1 MATSCPSAISRA
13 ASAIASGPC
22 VTTRVCTI
30 TGGGYSSRS
39 TRATFERPA
48 MTYSP
53 PVEEQRFLLRHVV
66 RIDEL
71 AGHNAFA
78 EATPDLVDAIVA
90 GAGEFAAG
98 EFAPLNR
105 TGDQVGAKWS
115 PDGVTLPP
123 GFKQAYRA
131 YVEGGWGTLAGPTE
145 YGGQGLPLTLATVV
159 MEDLGSAN
167 MAFSLVM
174 MLTPGAVE
182 ALRHHGSEALRQA
195 WLPKLI
201 TGEWTGTMNLTEP
214 QAGSDVGALKT
225 RAAPDGDGTYRI
237 RGQKIFITFGEHD
250 LADNIVHLV
259 LARLPD
265 APQGTRGI
273 SLFLVPKILPDGTR
287 NDLRCVSIEHKLG
300 IHASPTCVM
309 SYGDD
314 EGAVGWLIG
323 EENKGMAAM
332 FTMMNNARL
341 NVGLQGVSIAERA
354 TQQAVAFARERI
366 QGTREG
372 RPARIIEFPD
382 VRRMLLRMKALTQAA
397 RALAYYTAG
406 QTDRAGLG
414 DDAARARADLL
425 TPLLKAYGTD
435 VGVEVTSLGIQV
447 HGGMGYVEETGAAQ
461 YYRDARIAP
470 IYEGTNGIQAAD
482 LVGRKLGLEGGAVMA
497 RLIADMRAGAK
508 EDARL
513 GALVDACE
521 AVAER
526 LAAASTDDRL
536 AASYPFLT
544 MLSVAVA
551 GWLMAAEFTAAEQES
566 EGDPLFLEM
575 KKAAARFYLEQVVPE
590 ATGLKAAAMAPAEI
604 LYSVSEE
611 AFAA

>member
-1 MATSCPSAISRA
+1 
-13 ASAIASGPC
+13 
-22 VTTRVCTI
+22 
-30 TGGGYSSRS
+30 
-39 TRATFERPA
+39 

-53 PVEEQRFLLRHVV
+53 PVEEQRFLLRHIV

-105 TGDQVGAKWS
+105 IGDQVGAKWS
-115 PDGVTLPP
+115 PDGVNLPP
-123 GFKQAYRA
+123 GFREAYRA
-131 YVEGGWGTLAGPTE
+131 YVDAGWGTLAGPVE
-145 YGGQGLPLTLATVV
+145 HGGQGLPLSLATVV

-182 ALRHHGSEALRQA
+182 ALRHHGSEELKRT

-225 RAAPDGDGTYRI
+225 RAEPGADGTYRL

-250 LADNIVHLV
+250 LTANIVHLV

-265 APQGTRGI
+265 APAGTRGI
-273 SLFLVPKILPDGTR
+273 SLFLVPKLLPDGSR
-287 NDLRCVSIEHKLG
+287 NDLHCVSIEHKLG

-314 EGAVGWLIG
+314 GGAIGWLIG

-354 TQQAVAFARERI
+354 MQQAVTFARERV
-366 QGTREG
+366 QGSREG

-397 RALAYYTAG
+397 RALTYYTAG
-406 QTDRAGLG
+406 QTDRADLG
-414 DDAARARADLL
+414 DEAAAARADLL
-425 TPLLKAYGTD
+425 TPLVKAHGTD
-435 VGVEVTSLGIQV
+435 VGVEVTSLAVQV

-461 YYRDARIAP
+461 HYRDARISP

-482 LVGRKLGLEGGAVMA
+482 LVGRKIGLEGGEVLRRLLADIRNEAVSEHG
-497 RLIADMRAGAK
+497 LI
-508 EDARL
+508 E
-513 GALVDACE
+513 LVDACE
-521 AVAER
+521 VTAER
-526 LAAASTDDRL
+526 LLQAEPDDRL

-544 MLSVAVA
+544 MLATAVG
-551 GWLMAAEFTAAEQES
+551 GWLLARQAEALDGDVDSGFAA
-566 EGDPLFLEM
+566 M
-575 KKAAARFYLEQVVPE
+575 KRAAARFHLDQVVPE
-590 ATGLKAAAMAPAEI
+590 ALGLQGAAAAPAKV
-604 LYSVSEE
+604 LYSVPEE